1 MTSRPQ
7 VKKID
12 LELPPKIDYLVIS
25 AVFLCD
31 QIPVSFADMGV
42 ALKFYKL
49 GEALRNTSQNLWTPK
64 VCLR

>member
-25 AVFLCD
+25 AVLLCD

-49 GEALRNTSQNLWTPK
+49 GETLKNSSQNL
-64 VCLR
+64 